1 MSATLPPGV
10 RFLGAEPGAVPR
22 WRSVDAPT
30 DHDIAACVGCGLCL
44 PHCPTFR
51 LTGDETASPRGRIG
65 AMRAVSE
72 GRADVD
78 TTFAQF
84 MDLCLGC
91 RACEDVC
98 PSHVPY
104 GRMIDAAKAEVMP
117 TRPIASRL
125 ARNIGLDVLLDHPWT
140 ITALTAY
147 LPFVRPFLPQRLRRL
162 VPRISLRELARPI
175 PSVTMPRGQVRGTVA
190 ILTGC
195 IQDRWFRSVNRATVR
210 VLARNGWRVV
220 VPEQGCCGAL
230 TAHFG
235 TLSAARRMARKNA
248 AAFALADADWIVVN
262 AAGCSAQMKEYGE
275 FAGDPA
281 VASRVRD
288 LLEFLDEQGFDP
300 PPGSPFDR
308 AALHDPCHLLHAQRV
323 FDAPRSVLG
332 KVPGLRVVEIVDGDR
347 CCGSAGLYNIF
358 EPAGADQLMRQK
370 AANVAATGCPVVL
383 AGNPGCAVQISAGLA
398 ELGVSMQVLHPVELL
413 DRAYRCA
420 PLRVAAGSHQ
430 ADTSLGR
437 GPAGPRPA
445 TATQGGP
452 VSNPTSAPS

>member
-1 MSATLPPGV
+1 MSASLPAGV
-10 RFLGAEPGAVPR
+10 RFLGAEPGAVPG
-22 WRSVDAPT
+22 WRSLDAPT

-72 GRADVD
+72 GRAGVD
-78 TTFAQF
+78 ATFARF

-104 GRMIDAAKAEVMP
+104 GRMIDAARAQVMP
-117 TRPIASRL
+117 TRPAASRL
-125 ARNIGLDVLLDHPWT
+125 ARNVGLDVLLDHPSL
-140 ITALTAY
+140 ITLLTAY
-147 LPFVRPFLPQRLRRL
+147 IPLVRLFLPTRVRRL
-162 VPRISLRELARPI
+162 VPHVSLRELARPL
-175 PSVTMPRGQVRGTVA
+175 PSVTMPVGPMRGTVA
-190 ILTGC
+190 VLTGC
-195 IQDRWFRSVNRATVR
+195 IQDRWFRSVNRATIR
-210 VLARNGWRVV
+210 VLARNGWRVI
-220 VPEQGCCGAL
+220 VPDQGCCGAL

-248 AAFALADADWIVVN
+248 AAFAVADADWIVVN

-275 FAGDPA
+275 LVGAPEI
-281 VASRVRD
+281 ASRVRD

-308 AALHDPCHLLHAQRV
+308 VALHDPCHLLHAQRILA
-323 FDAPRSVLG
+323 APRSVLG
-332 KVPGLRVVEIVDGDR
+332 QVPGLDVVEIVDGDR

-358 EPAGADQLMRQK
+358 EPTGADQLMRQK

-383 AGNPGCAVQISAGLA
+383 AGNPGCAVQIAAGLA
-398 ELGVSMQVLHPVELL
+398 ELGAAVEVLHPAELL
-413 DRAYRCA
+413 DRAYQCA
-420 PLRVAAGSHQ
+420 R
-430 ADTSLGR
+430 
-437 GPAGPRPA
+437 
-445 TATQGGP
+445 
-452 VSNPTSAPS
+452 